1 MLSVRCDGR
10 IGASRAAESIRA
22 TTFLRPVAQE
32 KEQWQP
38 SRARL
43 ALKSDERVRRAK
55 CSQEIAKGS
64 GIGAPPLFSP
74 PSDLWSASIRN
85 AFLRG
90 QTGHF
95 DERCFR
101 LDRDR
106 TQGLTSDFRVRS
118 SAFEAWYKEYIN
130 RGNGRRYI
138 LANDFYRNLDLGYAN
153 VRGEAGNRA
162 NFIFSLINS
171 MSLSVGA
178 AKTGIKRRE
187 ACIISDARASLPTI
201 YLLIAR
207 KLDFELLLS
216 IRFGRLY
223 LKDFPTKCEYLFF
236 HRERIITQNTAN
248 SFATLS
254 QRDVLRRTI
263 GTKEK
268 LNTKKC
274 IKREEKISIDVITH
288 LSWNPRKERIS
299 KGKTLFTCY

>member
-22 TTFLRPVAQE
+22 TIFLRPVAQE

-64 GIGAPPLFSP
+64 GIGAPPPLL
-74 PSDLWSASIRN
+74 PSFRSLISLDSKCIFARADGSFRRTLLSI
-85 AFLRG
+85 G
-90 QTGHF
+90 
-95 DERCFR
+95 
-101 LDRDR
+101 RDR

-254 QRDVLRRTI
+254 QRDIYYAERLER
-263 GTKEK
+263 
-268 LNTKKC
+268 KK
-274 IKREEKISIDVITH
+274 
-288 LSWNPRKERIS
+288 N
-299 KGKTLFTCY
+299 